1 LEYWSV
7 GGKTKHVSRFFHYS
21 ITPLLRYSKVVVKR
35 RLMKEPQ
42 SFNEFIAEQK
52 RRLADN
58 PECATSSYNLGVTL
72 MQQGKLDEAIDAF
85 REAIQ
90 NSARMF
96 EAWVN
101 LGYIF
106 FKKGDLEQ
114 VVFANQ
120 KAVEVEP
127 RYARGYAN
135 LGFAYLQ
142 LGRTEEAI
150 DALEKALGI
159 TWLMPISR
167 KGISTKPLKRI

>member
-1 LEYWSV
+1 
-7 GGKTKHVSRFFHYS
+7 
-21 ITPLLRYSKVVVKR
+21 
-35 RLMKEPQ
+35 MKEPQ
-42 SFNEFIAEQK
+42 GFSEFIAEQK

-72 MQQGKLDEAIDAF
+72 MEQGKLDEAIDAF

-114 VVFANQ
+114 VVYANK

-142 LGRTEEAI
+142 LGRTERG
-150 DALEKALGI
+150 D
-159 TWLMPISR
+159 
-167 KGISTKPLKRI
+167 